1 MAAKIGILGEATTVT
16 AATTTVYT
24 VPSSKAA
31 KVRIRFWCSLPN
43 TSTFALIVNGLT
55 VWADTAGAAE
65 FAASAATI
73 AAPGTAV
80 VLNLQAT
87 NPFALTGATH
97 VSALIPQDFY
107 LSAADTVQYTV
118 GVVDA
123 TAVRV
128 QVEGV
133 EDDA

>member
-1 MAAKIGILGEATTVT
+1 MAAKLGILGEATTVT
-16 AATTTVYT
+16 AGTTTVYT
-24 VPSSKAA
+24 VPASKAA
-31 KVRIRFWCSLPN
+31 KGRLRFFANLPN
-43 TSTFALIVNGLT
+43 TSTLQLLVNGLT
-55 VWADTAGAAE
+55 IWADTAGASE

-80 VLNLQAT
+80 ILNLQAT
-87 NPFALTGATH
+87 NPFATAGATH

-107 LSAADTVQYTV
+107 LNAGDTVQYTI

-123 TAVRV
+123 TSIRV
-128 QVEGV
+128 QFEGV